1 MLKKLLL
8 NFQNNKMKKLTFIIF
23 LALGFIICEA
33 QDKSAFIKTQ
43 FIFKGD
49 TLPVR
54 ILYPENFD
62 ESKQYP
68 IMIFLHGRGESG
80 KDNERQLIHG
90 SKMFLNPTFRENTQA
105 IVVFPQ
111 CSNDSYWAN
120 VKIGTDASGKRNFDF
135 QKRGKPT
142 MPMKLLL
149 KYIDELE
156 DLSYVDDHKIYIGGL
171 SMGGMGT
178 YELLR
183 RKSNTFAAAFAICGG
198 DNIANVKKY
207 ANKLPLW
214 LFHGLKDDV
223 VLPEYTINI
232 ANELKRLGAD
242 YKLNLYP
249 NANHN
254 SWDPAFAE
262 PDLLPWVFSK
272 IKK

>member
-1 MLKKLLL
+1 
-8 NFQNNKMKKLTFIIF
+8 MKKLIILLSLSLSF
-23 LALGFIICEA
+23 VFSQA
-33 QDKSAFIKTQ
+33 QQKSAFEKTL
-43 FIFKGD
+43 FISKGD
-49 TLPVR
+49 TLPIR

-62 ESKQYP
+62 KTKKYP
-68 IMIFLHGRGESG
+68 LMLFLHGRGESG
-80 KDNERQLIHG
+80 NDNEKQLTHG
-90 SKMFLNPTFRENTQA
+90 SKMFLDPDFRSNTRA

-120 VKIGTDASGKRNFDF
+120 VKISIDDKGKRNFDF
-135 QKRGKPT
+135 QKGGKPT
-142 MPMKLLL
+142 VAMRLLL
-149 KYIDELE
+149 AYLNELE
-156 DLSYVDDHKIYIGGL
+156 DLTYLDKNKFYVGGL

-183 RKSNTFAAAFAICGG
+183 RAPKSFAAAFAICGG

-207 ANKLPLW
+207 ANGLPLW

-232 ANELKRLGAD
+232 SNELKRLGAD

-254 SWDPAFAE
+254 SWDAAFAE
-262 PDLLPWVFSK
+262 PDFLPWLFTKSK
-272 IKK
+272 K

>member
-1 MLKKLLL
+1 
-8 NFQNNKMKKLTFIIF
+8 MKRFIILLSLSLSF
-23 LALGFIICEA
+23 VFSQA

-43 FIFKGD
+43 FILKGD

-62 ESKQYP
+62 ETKKYP
-68 IMIFLHGRGESG
+68 LMLFLHGRGESG
-80 KDNERQLIHG
+80 SDNEKQLIHG
-90 SKMFLNPTFRENTQA
+90 SKMFLNPSFRANTQA
-105 IVVFPQ
+105 VVVFPQ

-120 VKIGTDASGKRNFDF
+120 VKITADDKGKRNFDF
-135 QKRGKPT
+135 QKGGKPST
-142 MPMKLLL
+142 SMKLLL
-149 KYIDELE
+149 AYLDELD
-156 DLSYVDDHKIYIGGL
+156 DLPYLDEERFYAGGL

-183 RKSNTFAAAFAICGG
+183 RKPKTFAAAFAICGA
-198 DNIANVKKY
+198 DNVANVKKY

-262 PDLLPWVFSK
+262 PELLPWVFSK
-272 IKK
+272 VKK